1 MFNLFL
7 GCKGKRFIVSM
18 YELKSDI
25 NSAFT
30 LSTLIV
36 YENVF
41 PRYVKVSLSLTG
53 GITSLFTLRYGLN
66 CVDKLPFFLIPK
78 VEHLSTQIIK
88 PAQLHHLLNTFK
100 SNWLSFSVDVV

>member
-1 MFNLFL
+1 
-7 GCKGKRFIVSM
+7 M

-25 NSAFT
+25 KSYFT

-41 PRYVKVSLSLTG
+41 TRYVKVSLSLTG

-66 CVDKLPFFLIPK
+66 YVDELPF
-78 VEHLSTQIIK
+78 
-88 PAQLHHLLNTFK
+88 LNTYLRISLNQPNYTFVK
-100 SNWLSFSVDVV
+100 HI

>member
-1 MFNLFL
+1 
-7 GCKGKRFIVSM
+7 M

-25 NSAFT
+25 KSYFT

-41 PRYVKVSLSLTG
+41 TRYVKVSLSLTG

-66 CVDKLPFFLIPK
+66 YVDELPF
-78 VEHLSTQIIK
+78 
-88 PAQLHHLLNTFK
+88 LNTYLRI
-100 SNWLSFSVDVV
+100 SLNQPNYTIC